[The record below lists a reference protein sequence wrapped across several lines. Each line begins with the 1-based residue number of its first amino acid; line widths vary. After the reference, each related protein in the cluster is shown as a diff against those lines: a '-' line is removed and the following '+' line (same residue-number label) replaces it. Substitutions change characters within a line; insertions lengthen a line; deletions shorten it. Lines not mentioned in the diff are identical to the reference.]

1 MLMQN
6 IIKIYAQLELK
17 VRCVCQFGTCCFR
30 LPTHCLTHGD
40 IMKNTQ
46 TINLNKNNKIESLI
60 DVSLDKV
67 RSLIDVNC
75 VVGNA
80 ISMPDNSVIIPIS
93 KVSVGFVSG
102 GGEYSDLNAKR
113 NSADFPMAGG
123 TGGGFTV
130 TPIGFFV
137 VNNNKFKIIHA
148 DKSTAYLGLIKNAT
162 EVLKKFVGNMK

>member
-1 MLMQN
+1 
-6 IIKIYAQLELK
+6 
-17 VRCVCQFGTCCFR
+17 
-30 LPTHCLTHGD
+30 
-40 IMKNTQ
+40 MKKMETV
-46 TINLNKNNKIESLI
+46 NLNKENKIESLI
-60 DVSLDKV
+60 DVSLEKI

-80 ISMPDNSVIIPIS
+80 ISMPDGSTVIPIS

-102 GGEYSDLNAKR
+102 GGEYNDLNAKR

-130 TPIGFFV
+130 SPIGFFV
-137 VNNNKFKIIHA
+137 VDNNKFKLIRA

-162 EVLKKFVGNMK
+162 DVMKKFVEKLNEKK